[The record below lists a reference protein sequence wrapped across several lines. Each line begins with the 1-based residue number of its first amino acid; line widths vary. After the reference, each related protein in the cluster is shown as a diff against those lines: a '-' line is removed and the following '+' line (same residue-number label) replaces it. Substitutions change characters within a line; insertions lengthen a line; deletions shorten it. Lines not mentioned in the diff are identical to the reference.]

1 MKGQMS
7 RLRNFMY
14 RYASVGSFIVAFV
27 TRQLG
32 ITEVLMKGA
41 RGWSARGG
49 RGYVGQ
55 FSRNSTGRD
64 RHSNS
69 RYPRPPSLEAG
80 ACSNK
85 PQTPYPR
92 SYLASNPS
100 LFHSV
105 TRAIYLPSLLS
116 RSASILFLS
125 LLLFVSFA
133 SPNYPPLSLDDSTT
147 DLDTSF
153 AEVATTQISS
163 AP

>member
-92 SYLASNPS
+92 SYLASTPLCFTLLLVLSICRVSFHVPPRFSSSPS
-100 LFHSV
+100 CYLSV
-105 TRAIYLPSLLS
+105 SLPLTILLS
-116 RSASILFLS
+116 L
-125 LLLFVSFA
+125 
-133 SPNYPPLSLDDSTT
+133 
-147 DLDTSF
+147 
-153 AEVATTQISS
+153 
-163 AP
+163 